1 MNRMRLSGG
10 VVLAALLLGG
20 AAAGGCAESQTQAN
34 AAGGAAGSA
43 KPADSIADPDNS
55 PEAAE
60 LRAVHRHT
68 HARGFVG
75 FIFMS
80 LDTLGLPPEQEAQ
93 VQKIKADMQVKM
105 KPAHEAEA
113 ALLTVV
119 AEGVAAGTIDTAK
132 VDAATAK
139 IAEVSVQVD
148 DITADELN
156 KLHAVLQAPQRAA
169 LADKVEAHWLIWQK
183 ANAEEDNHPNQEQE
197 GGHIHHMAQLLGLSA
212 DQVAKVD
219 ASFTSSMKA
228 MSAARSKF
236 DPKAAEEHLHAFIT
250 AFAGEQFDAK
260 TLQSWDKADSSIA
273 SWGASRMVRMY
284 EAMTPV
290 LTPDQRTK
298 LAGILRTHATKLE
311 SK

>member
-1 MNRMRLSGG
+1 MNRMRWSVG
-10 VVLAALLLGG
+10 VVLAALVLGSG
-20 AAAGGCAESQTQAN
+20 AAVGCAESNGQAN
-34 AAGGAAGSA
+34 APGGAAGGAL
-43 KPADSIADPDNS
+43 PADSVANPDNS

-60 LRAVHRHT
+60 LRAMHRHT

-80 LDTLGLPPEQEAQ
+80 LDTLGVSPEQEAQ
-93 VQKIKADMQVKM
+93 IQKIKADMAVKM

-113 ALLTVV
+113 GLLNVL
-119 AEGVAAGTIDTAK
+119 ADGVAAGTIDTAK

-156 KLHAVLQAPQRAA
+156 KLHAVLQGPQRAA

-183 ANAEEDNHPNQEQE
+183 ANAEEENHPNQEQE

-219 ASFTSSMKA
+219 ASFTASMKA

-236 DPKAAEEHLHAFIT
+236 DPKSAEEHLHTFIQ
-250 AFAGEQFDAK
+250 AFASEQFDAK
-260 TLQSWDKADSSIA
+260 SLQSWDKADSSIA

-290 LTPDQRTK
+290 LTPEQKTK
-298 LAGILRTHATKLE
+298 LAGILRNHATKLE
-311 SK
+311 GK